1 VLVVED
7 DKPIGDIV
15 VDAINDEAGY
25 TAVRVGNAAD
35 AMAALSTVPADL
47 IVLDIRLP
55 GMSGIELYDRIR
67 SDERLPEG
75 PGDLRDRDDARAP
88 SGAAGS
94 RYRDVREEAIRPQRP
109 GALREAPR
117 PAPAADRDGRA
128 AWVDPL
134 ARRARS
140 AGPRPSAA
148 AVIDPAN
155 GRRGGWP

>member
-1 VLVVED
+1 MRATGKRASGPPALRTRVVLVVED

-67 SDERLPEG
+67 SDERYRKVPVIFETGTMPEHRQE
-75 PGDLRDRDDARAP
+75 LRDRGIAMYVKKPFDLNDLVRYVKRLAP
-88 SGAAGS
+88 PLPPIATAA
-94 RYRDVREEAIRPQRP
+94 PP
-109 GALREAPR
+109 G
-117 PAPAADRDGRA
+117 
-128 AWVDPL
+128 
-134 ARRARS
+134 
-140 AGPRPSAA
+140 
-148 AVIDPAN
+148 
-155 GRRGGWP
+155 